1 MLKKWKNGDKA
12 EVIQAIIE
20 NNFKIL
26 GKYLSN
32 QVLAL
37 STQKI
42 SELTSDYFSDN
53 TVIYDTTQ
61 EKWLINKSGVL
72 TSAPDNSDIG
82 YVKEITESDW
92 KKIVLGQN
100 DWTIVISQ
108 SEHKKRNPV
117 VQLYI
122 QVEDSPAF
130 YSIVSDGVF
139 IDDDFNITLRT
150 DIKFKGKVVIR

>member
-1 MLKKWKNGDKA
+1 MLKTWKNGDVA

-42 SELTSDYFSDN
+42 SELTSDYFSDG

-61 EKWLINKSGVL
+61 GKWLRNKSGVL
-72 TSAPDNSDIG
+72 DPIPDNSDLG
-82 YVKEITESDW
+82 YIKEITESDW
-92 KKIVLGQN
+92 SQGANQST
-100 DWTIVISQ
+100 WTILINQ

-122 QVEDSPAF
+122 QVEDSPVF
-130 YSIVSDGVF
+130 YSVVSDGVF
-139 IDDDFNITLRT
+139 LDADFNVTLRS
-150 DIKFKGKVVIR
+150 DIAFKGKVVIR

>member
-1 MLKKWKNGDKA
+1 MLKTWKNGDKA

-72 TSAPDNSDIG
+72 TSVPDNSDIG

-92 KKIVLGQN
+92 TRGASQSA
-100 DWTIVISQ
+100 WTIVISQ

-122 QVEDSPAF
+122 QVEDSPVF
-130 YSIVSDGVF
+130 YSVVSDGVF
-139 IDDDFNITLRT
+139 LDADFNVTLRT
-150 DIKFKGKVVIR
+150 DIAFKGKVVIR